1 MSPKSQIVVL
11 SDLHIA
17 DDSPTA
23 WYQSSIHNPYL
34 ASICSWVVTNAAA
47 VREMVI
53 LGDMVDFWTHPA
65 DTQPPSFAQ
74 ILAKQQSIFG
84 PKGFFGQVLDALG
97 GAVTYLPG
105 NHDMGVTAADV
116 AKVVSAGGHR
126 MRFAD
131 DVYSLMGANDRRIAL
146 AHGHAYTMFNA
157 PDPKSPW
164 APLPVGHFVTRMV
177 ASKWARELP
186 PGKTVATL
194 PGQGSPTGLDV
205 AAIVGGAVKRGDFG
219 ISNLLLDSV
228 ASQTGTPSNQTFV
241 LPSGQKVALDRD
253 VFPAYNNLF
262 SNWVTDNGGGEV
274 GLLIAG
280 KSALADAQGSYMG
293 WFAQRQAFKS
303 VAQVIILGHTHT
315 PISGIPNS
323 LIQYANSGFECPST
337 ADMPPQAVTFAV
349 IDTNNF
355 TTQIMQSA
363 KGGSHIVPFQAGT
376 APIVEPPFQDYSA
389 YVIIENDGVDNMT
402 LVGSPRAE
410 QGYWVVPPSQTIAA
424 RTRKM
429 IWLQDFP
436 GAQGTV
442 GSVTYQSRSR
452 GQQTF
457 SFACPV
463 GFWTANACTGGAAF
477 RSRVGDQGW
486 QSNAVDRWGHP
497 LYVEFTA

>member
-84 PKGFFGQVLDALG
+84 PKAFLGHVLDALG

-105 NHDMGVTAADV
+105 NDDMGVPAADV

-131 DVYSLMGANDRRIAL
+131 DVYSFMGPNDRRIAL
-146 AHGHAYTMFNA
+146 APGHAYTMFNA

-262 SNWVTDNGGGEV
+262 SNWVTDNG
-274 GLLIAG
+274 
-280 KSALADAQGSYMG
+280 
-293 WFAQRQAFKS
+293 
-303 VAQVIILGHTHT
+303 
-315 PISGIPNS
+315 
-323 LIQYANSGFECPST
+323 
-337 ADMPPQAVTFAV
+337 
-349 IDTNNF
+349 
-355 TTQIMQSA
+355 
-363 KGGSHIVPFQAGT
+363 
-376 APIVEPPFQDYSA
+376 
-389 YVIIENDGVDNMT
+389 
-402 LVGSPRAE
+402 
-410 QGYWVVPPSQTIAA
+410 
-424 RTRKM
+424 
-429 IWLQDFP
+429 
-436 GAQGTV
+436 
-442 GSVTYQSRSR
+442 
-452 GQQTF
+452 
-457 SFACPV
+457 
-463 GFWTANACTGGAAF
+463 
-477 RSRVGDQGW
+477 
-486 QSNAVDRWGHP
+486 
-497 LYVEFTA
+497 